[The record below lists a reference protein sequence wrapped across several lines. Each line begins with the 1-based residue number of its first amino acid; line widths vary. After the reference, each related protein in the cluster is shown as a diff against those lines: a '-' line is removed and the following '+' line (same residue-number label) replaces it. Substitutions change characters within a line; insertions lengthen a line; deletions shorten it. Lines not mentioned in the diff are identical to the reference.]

1 MTKSDIKYIQSL
13 AHKKQRE
20 EEGLFVVEGVKMV
33 DELLL
38 NFPDRIIKVYATETW
53 INDRKKIVKKYKC
66 FDCVDLESLE
76 RISFLHTANE
86 VVALV
91 TMPTIEMVPSFSNG
105 VTLVLDQIQDPGN
118 LGTIIRT
125 ADWFGVKQI
134 ICSVDTSDA
143 FSPKVVQASM
153 GSLMRLNIFYLE
165 LEPVLKHLGEV
176 PIYTAEL
183 NGESLF
189 DFEFR
194 LPSVLVIGNESRG
207 VSEKISKLATKKITI
222 PKLGN
227 AESLNA
233 SVASGIILSHAFR

>member
-53 INDRKKIVKKYKC
+53 INDRTEIVKKYKL
-66 FDCVDLESLE
+66 FDCIDLESLE

-91 TMPTIEMVPSFSNG
+91 SMPTVEMVPSFSNG

-125 ADWFGVKQI
+125 ADWFGVNQI

-233 SVASGIILSHAFR
+233 SVAAGIILSHAFR

>member
-53 INDRKKIVKKYKC
+53 INDRTEIVKKYKL
-66 FDCVDLESLE
+66 FDCIDLESLE

-91 TMPTIEMVPSFSNG
+91 SMPTVEMVPSFSNG
-105 VTLVLDQIQDPGN
+105 VTLVLDKIQDPGN

-125 ADWFGVKQI
+125 ADWFGVNQI

-165 LEPVLKHLGEV
+165 LEPVLKHLCEV

>member
-1 MTKSDIKYIQSL
+1 MAQDFL
-13 AHKKQRE
+13 H
-20 EEGLFVVEGVKMV
+20 V
-33 DELLL
+33 
-38 NFPDRIIKVYATETW
+38 
-53 INDRKKIVKKYKC
+53 
-66 FDCVDLESLE
+66 
-76 RISFLHTANE
+76 ISFLHTANE

-91 TMPTIEMVPSFSNG
+91 SMPTVEMVPSFSNG

-125 ADWFGVKQI
+125 ADWFGVNQI